1 MWIITTCQCISPEIS
16 VKGFK
21 KFLSN
26 AIDEIDYVLWNDGSE
41 EDGNARSESEE
52 DEGTDCEGGDSDS
65 DW

>member
-1 MWIITTCQCISPEIS
+1 

-26 AIDEIDYVLWNDGSE
+26 AIDEIDCVLWNGGSE
-41 EDGNARSESEE
+41 EDGNATSESEE
-52 DEGTDCEGGDSDS
+52 DEGTDCVGGDSYS